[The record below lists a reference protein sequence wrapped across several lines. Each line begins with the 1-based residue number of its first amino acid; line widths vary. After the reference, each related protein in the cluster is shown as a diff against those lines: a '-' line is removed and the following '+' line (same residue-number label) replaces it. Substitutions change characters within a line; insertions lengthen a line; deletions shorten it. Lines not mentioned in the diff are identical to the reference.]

1 MIMMFILFL
10 CKRDLMIKKKD
21 IMEKL
26 SQVID
31 PELGLNIVDLGLI
44 YEVKVER
51 TKKGE
56 TQKAEV
62 KMTFT
67 TPACP
72 MMNYLLSMV
81 ESKLNE
87 LKDIDIEVRVVFEPP
102 WTPERMSKEAKL
114 KLGII

>member
-1 MIMMFILFL
+1 M
-10 CKRDLMIKKKD
+10 KSKKD

-31 PELGLNIVDLGLI
+31 PELGLNIVDMGLI
-44 YEVKVER
+44 YEVKVEK

-56 TQKAEV
+56 NQKAEV

-72 MMNYLLSMV
+72 MMNYLLSNV

-87 LKDIDIEVRVVFEPP
+87 LKDIDIEVRVVFEPL
-102 WTPERMSKEAKL
+102 WTPERMTKEAKL
-114 KLGII
+114 KLGMI

>member
-1 MIMMFILFL
+1 VEDMVT
-10 CKRDLMIKKKD
+10 KEE

-44 YEVKVER
+44 YDIDIK
-51 TKKGE
+51 KKNKGE
-56 TQKAEV
+56 LQKV
-62 KMTFT
+62 FIKMTFT

-72 MMNYLLSMV
+72 LMGEMINEV
-81 ESKLNE
+81 KSKLDE
-87 LKDIDIEVRVVFEPP
+87 LPELDIEVSIVFEPL
-102 WTPERMSKEAKL
+102 WKPEMMSERAKA

>member
-1 MIMMFILFL
+1 MVTKEEIL
-10 CKRDLMIKKKD
+10 
-21 IMEKL
+21 EKL

-44 YEVKVER
+44 YDIDIKEKKDDELQKVFI
-51 TKKGE
+51 
-56 TQKAEV
+56 

-72 MMNYLLSMV
+72 LMGEMIEEV
-81 ESKLNE
+81 KKKLDE
-87 LKDIDIEVRVVFEPP
+87 LPELDIEVNIVFEPLWNP
-102 WTPERMSKEAKL
+102 DMMSERAKA

>member
-1 MIMMFILFL
+1 MVTKEEIL
-10 CKRDLMIKKKD
+10 
-21 IMEKL
+21 EKL

-44 YEVKVER
+44 YEIDIKEKKENEMQKVHI
-51 TKKGE
+51 
-56 TQKAEV
+56 

-72 MMNYLLSMV
+72 LMGEMIEEV
-81 ESKLNE
+81 KRKLDQLPE
-87 LKDIDIEVRVVFEPP
+87 LDIEVNIVFEPL
-102 WTPERMSKEAKL
+102 WTPELMSERAKA